1 MRRLV
6 RVAAAAALLF
16 SGALLPAGETYT
28 AMVPWRVVEPGGTVD
43 APLVLFWIPSSVDEL
58 RRSDLLSSD
67 ELTLFSSRCV
77 AMRVVRLNDD
87 ARMAKLEVGDALPM
101 AVLARQD
108 GEIIGRVT
116 GVDGVLSV
124 VEVEALVREE
134 LDRRTT
140 QAEELLDRARV
151 RAEAND
157 HDAALAMYQSVWDAR
172 CLCPRQ
178 GKDAKKA
185 LRKLGRR

>member
-1 MRRLV
+1 MRRWV
-6 RVAAAAALLF
+6 RISAAVALLF
-16 SGALLPAGETYT
+16 SGALLPAAESYL

-43 APLVLFWIPSSVDEL
+43 APLVLYWIPASVEEL
-58 RRSDLLSSD
+58 RRSELLSSD

-77 AMRVVRLNDD
+77 AMRVVRLNDQ
-87 ARMAKLEVGDALPM
+87 ARLAKLDVGDALPV

-108 GEIIGRVT
+108 GEILGRVLGT
-116 GVDGVLSV
+116 DGVLSV
-124 VEVEALVREE
+124 AEVETLVREE
-134 LDRRTT
+134 LDRRTA
-140 QAEELLDRARV
+140 QAEELLDRARI
-151 RAEAND
+151 RAEAHD
-157 HDAALAMYQSVWDAR
+157 RDAAAAMYQAVWEAR

>member
-1 MRRLV
+1 MRRWV
-6 RVAAAAALLF
+6 RVAAVAALLF
-16 SGALLPAGETYT
+16 SGAMLPAGETYT

-43 APLVLFWIPSSVDEL
+43 APLILYWIPSSVDEL
-58 RRSDLLSSD
+58 RRSELLSSD

-77 AMRVVRLNDD
+77 AMRVVRLNDG
-87 ARMAKLEVGDALPM
+87 ARLAKLEVGDALPM

-108 GEIIGRVT
+108 GEIIGRVP
-116 GVDGVLSV
+116 GVDGMLSV
-124 VEVEALVREE
+124 PEVEALVREE

-140 QAEELLDRARV
+140 QAEELLDQARL

-157 HDAALAMYQSVWDAR
+157 HDAALAMYQAVWDAR

-178 GKDAKKA
+178 GKDARKA
-185 LRKLGRR
+185 LRKLRR